1 MARPARLQPTE
12 GELEILKLLWEQG
25 PCELGSICN
34 AIRQHREVATTT
46 VATMLKVML
55 DKNLAKRVRGARAW
69 LWSAKVSREATSS
82 QMLQNLVD
90 HVFDGSAGML
100 VSHLVD
106 DGKLTAAE
114 RRQIRELLDAS
125 QAATKPSKRS
135 DRT

>member
-12 GELEILKLLWEQG
+12 GELELLKILWEQG
-25 PCELGSICN
+25 PCELGTLCT
-34 AIRQHREVATTT
+34 AIRQRREVATTT

-55 DKNLAKRVRGARAW
+55 EKNLAKRTRGARAW

-90 HVFDGSAGML
+90 HVFDGSAGLL

-106 DGKLTAAE
+106 DGKLSPAE
-114 RRQIRELLDAS
+114 RRQIRELLDAG
-125 QAATKPSKRS
+125 QNAKTSKRS
-135 DRT
+135 DRP

>member
-12 GELEILKLLWEQG
+12 GELEILKILWEQG
-25 PCELGSICN
+25 PCELGILCN
-34 AIRQHREVATTT
+34 AIRQNREVATTT

-55 DKNLAKRVRGARAW
+55 EKNLAKRTRGARAW

-90 HVFDGSAGML
+90 HVFDGSAGLL

-106 DGKLTAAE
+106 DGKLTPAE

-125 QAATKPSKRS
+125 ATAKPTKRS